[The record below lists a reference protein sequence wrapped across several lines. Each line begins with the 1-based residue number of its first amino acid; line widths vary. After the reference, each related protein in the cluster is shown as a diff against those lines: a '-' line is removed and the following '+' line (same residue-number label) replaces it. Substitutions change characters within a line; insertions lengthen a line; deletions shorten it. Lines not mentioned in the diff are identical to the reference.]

1 MRYVLWLLRIV
12 LFLLL
17 LGFAAKNSDPVT
29 VYYYFGAEWR
39 APMVFVLLICLC
51 TGAAIGILAT
61 LGQLF
66 RQRRV
71 IADLKRELH
80 AQAGTSVQ
88 TITPHVDAS

>member
-17 LGFAAKNSDPVT
+17 LGFAVKNSDSVT

-39 APMVFVLLICLC
+39 APLVFVLLICLC
-51 TGAAIGILAT
+51 AGAALGILAT

-66 RQRRV
+66 RQRRE
-71 IADLKRELH
+71 ISDLKRALRLQSS
-80 AQAGTSVQ
+80 ASAPTVRPP
-88 TITPHVDAS
+88 IDAS